1 MRKFNLSYAAGLIAA
16 IAISQFVFMSGAG
29 ADDRGKLIGGMEH
42 SYPEWFKES
51 FLDFK
56 EDAREAADANKHTI
70 LFMSLN
76 GCSYCT
82 RMLNESFAENRALIE
97 KDFDTIGLNIKGDRM
112 VMSDGENEITEKQL
126 ARKMRVRFTPTI
138 VFLDENAETVFRIN
152 GFWDSAQFR
161 NALAYISTR
170 SYQEMGI
177 NQFMKARKSE
187 SIWDFRKLEL
197 MSDNTDF
204 SSKDRPLLVLFED
217 AGCTTC
223 GEVYDDLLGL
233 DEVKEVLKT
242 YDFVRLDARSQQAI
256 IDNEGNA
263 TTAEK
268 WAAKL
273 GVSTSPTFVAFN
285 EGIER
290 QRVESRLYSFHFV
303 SLLSYV
309 SGKYYKTYDSWL
321 KFNSQRLEEALASG
335 VDVDLSDGRSS
346 ATK

>member
-1 MRKFNLSYAAGLIAA
+1 
-16 IAISQFVFMSGAG
+16 
-29 ADDRGKLIGGMEH
+29 MEH
-42 SYPEWFKES
+42 TYPEWFKES

-82 RMLNESFAENRALIE
+82 RMLNESFAENRVLIE
-97 KDFDTIGLNIKGDRM
+97 RDFDTTGLNIKGDRM
-112 VMSDGENEITEKQL
+112 VMSDSSNEITEKQL
-126 ARKMRVRFTPTI
+126 ACKMRVRFTPTI
-138 VFLDENAETVFRIN
+138 IFLDENAESVFRIN
-152 GFWDSAQFR
+152 GFWDTVQFR
-161 NALAYISTR
+161 NALTYACTK
-170 SYQEMGI
+170 SYKEMGI
-177 NQFMKARKSE
+177 NEFMKARNSE
-187 SIWDFRKLEL
+187 NVWDFRKHEL
-197 MSDNTDF
+197 MSDNTEF
-204 SSKDRPLLVLFED
+204 SSKDKPLLVLFED

-223 GEVYDDLLGL
+223 DEVYDDLLGL
-233 DEVKEVLKT
+233 DEVKEVLGT
-242 YDFVRLDARSQQAI
+242 YDFVRLDLRSQQAI
-256 IDNEGNA
+256 IDNDGNA
-263 TTAEK
+263 TTAEN

-273 GVSTSPTFVAFN
+273 GVSPSPTFVALN

-321 KFNSQRLEEALASG
+321 KFNSQRLEKTLASG